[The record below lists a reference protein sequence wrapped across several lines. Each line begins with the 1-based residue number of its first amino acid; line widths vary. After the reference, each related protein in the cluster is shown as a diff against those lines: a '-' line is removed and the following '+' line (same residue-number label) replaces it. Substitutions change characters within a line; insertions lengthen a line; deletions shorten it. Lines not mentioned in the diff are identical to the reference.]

1 MLSGEARLMVI
12 FEKEG
17 LGLLSLL
24 NAIYLMKI
32 RGEV

>member
-1 MLSGEARLMVI
+1 LSGEARLMVI

-24 NAIYLMKI
+24 NAILLKI
-32 RGEV
+32 I